1 MSRPRAATSEHTS
14 SRISFAL
21 NAFSVAKRAD
31 WSMSPCSAP
40 TEKPCFFSD
49 L

>member
-1 MSRPRAATSEHTS
+1 MSMPRAATSLHTS
-14 SRISFAL
+14 SCSSPAL
-21 NAFSVAKRAD
+21 KAFSVAKRVD

-40 TEKPCFFSD
+40 TLKRCFFSD